1 MSKIYIIDDD
11 RDIVDA
17 MTMVLESE
25 DHEIAFQN
33 DEDDVVGNVSDFGA
47 DLIILDVIFPENDG
61 AGFEIARKLKHDE
74 KTKNIPIAML
84 SAVNEKGQYSGT
96 FSNADKDDVYL
107 PVDEF
112 VEKPLVPADLVKLVN
127 KLLN

>member
-33 DEDDVVGNVSDFGA
+33 DEDEVVSNVSDFGA

-96 FSNADKDDVYL
+96 FSNADKDDTYL

-127 KLLN
+127 KLLS

>member
-25 DHEIAFQN
+25 GHEIAFQN
-33 DEDDVVGNVSDFGA
+33 DEDDVVGNASDFGA

-96 FSNADKDDVYL
+96 FSNADKDEVYL

-112 VEKPLVPADLVKLVN
+112 VEKPLVPAELVKLVN
-127 KLLN
+127 KLLS